1 MDIRVLVVDDDFR
14 VASVHAAVAGR
25 VPGCRVVGQAT
36 SLAQARRL
44 LVDPGADLI
53 IADQVLPD
61 GSGTDLVGATD
72 ASVLLVT
79 AADDPA
85 TVQRALVR
93 GVIGY
98 IVKPFGLATLAD
110 RVADY
115 VRFRETLAH
124 LAAPDQAAIDDLI
137 ARVRFRTPQAV
148 SLPPKGGSAVTGTA
162 IADLLRDS
170 PGPLTAVAVADVIGI
185 SRATAQRYLSDLVDA
200 GHVVL
205 SLRYGTAGRPE
216 HSYSWTQR

>member
-1 MDIRVLVVDDDFR
+1 MDVRVLVVDDDFR

-36 SLAQARRL
+36 SIAQARRL
-44 LVDPGADLI
+44 LLDPGADLI

-61 GSGTDLVGATD
+61 GSGTDLVGAAD

-79 AADDPA
+79 AADDPE

-124 LAAPDQAAIDDLI
+124 LAAPDQAAIDDLV
-137 ARVRFRTPQAV
+137 ARVRFRTV
-148 SLPPKGGSAVTGTA
+148 SLPPKGRSAVTGTA

>member
-1 MDIRVLVVDDDFR
+1 
-14 VASVHAAVAGR
+14 
-25 VPGCRVVGQAT
+25 
-36 SLAQARRL
+36 L
-44 LVDPGADLI
+44 LLDPGADLI

-137 ARVRFRTPQAV
+137 ARVRFRTPPAV
-148 SLPPKGGSAVTGTA
+148 SLPPKGRSAVTGTA